1 MIKEN
6 NQKGFTLV
14 EIIISIV
21 IIGIVSSVVGLIV
34 GKYIENYDTTSRRTM
49 MQTSAQFAIER
60 ISREIRNALPNSIC
74 VPNAAATNCIPT
86 TRDKV
91 AFIKVIDAGYYQSTN
106 GNYAGG
112 TPHKVLPVAPAAA
125 ATQFDIVSGID
136 LRAQVDDYV
145 SVYNIN
151 NASIYNGNNLAR
163 ITAVSA
169 PQDVDGVAGDD
180 IITLT
185 INSSVFP
192 LHSPQRRVHI
202 VESNTT
208 IFYLEGT
215 DLKLGK
221 SLNFYEPLFNP
232 TTPDLVTV
240 PDKEYLLLKNVSS
253 ISFTF
258 DSGSSQRAGL
268 LHIDLVVEDEGEQIH
283 LIHEAH
289 VYNVP

>member
-1 MIKEN
+1 MMKFN

-14 EIIISIV
+14 EIIISII

-60 ISREIRNALPNSIC
+60 ISREIRHALPNSVC
-74 VPNAAATNCIPT
+74 VPNLAGTNCIPT
-86 TRDKV
+86 TRNKV
-91 AFIKVIDAGYYQSTN
+91 SFIKVKDAGYYQDTN
-106 GNYAGG
+106 GNYPDG
-112 TPHKVLPVAPAAA
+112 TPHKALSVSPSAAS
-125 ATQFDIVSGID
+125 TEFDIISGVD
-136 LRAQVDDYV
+136 LRVQLNDYV
-145 SVYNIN
+145 SIYNIN
-151 NASIYNGNNLAR
+151 NSSIYTGNNLAK

-169 PQDVDGVAGDD
+169 PQNVDGIAGDD

-185 INSSVFP
+185 INSTVFP
-192 LHSPQRRVHI
+192 LNSPQRRVHI
-202 VESNTT
+202 IEPHTT

-221 SLNFYEPLFNP
+221 SLNFDEPLFNP
-232 TTPDLVTV
+232 TTPDLVSV
-240 PDKEYLLLKNVSS
+240 PDKEYLLLENVDS

-268 LHIDLVVEDEGEQIH
+268 LHIDLVVKDEGEQIH

>member
-1 MIKEN
+1 MIKFN

-34 GKYIENYDTTSRRTM
+34 GKYIENYDATSRRTM

-60 ISREIRNALPNSIC
+60 ISREIRHALPNSVC
-74 VPNAAATNCIPT
+74 VPNLAGTNCIPT
-86 TRDKV
+86 TRNKV
-91 AFIKVIDAGYYQSTN
+91 SFIKVKDAGYYQGTN
-106 GNYAGG
+106 GNYPDG
-112 TPHKVLPVAPAAA
+112 TPHKVLSASPAAA
-125 ATQFDIVSGID
+125 STEFDIISGVD
-136 LRAQVDDYV
+136 LRVQVNDYV

-151 NASIYNGNNLAR
+151 NSSIYTGNNFAK
-163 ITAVSA
+163 ITAVST
-169 PQDVDGVAGDD
+169 PQNVDGIAGND

-185 INSSVFP
+185 INNTVFP
-192 LHSPQRRVHI
+192 LNSPQRRVHI
-202 VESNTT
+202 IESNTT
-208 IFYLEGT
+208 IFYLDGT

-221 SLNFYEPLFNP
+221 SHSFDHPLFNP

-240 PDKEYLLLKNVSS
+240 PDKEYLLLENVDR

-268 LHIDLVVEDEGEQIH
+268 LHIDLVVRDEGEQIH

>member
-1 MIKEN
+1 MMKFN

-21 IIGIVSSVVGLIV
+21 IIGIVSSIVGLIV

-60 ISREIRNALPNSIC
+60 ISREIRHALPNSIC
-74 VPNAAATNCIPT
+74 VPNAAGTTCTPT

-91 AFIKVIDAGYYQSTN
+91 SFIKILDAGYYQSTN

-112 TPHKVLPVAPAAA
+112 TPHQVLPVAPAAA
-125 ATQFDIVSGID
+125 SNQFDIVSGID
-136 LRAQVDDYV
+136 LRVQVNDYV

-151 NASIYNGNNLAR
+151 NSSIYTGNNLAKV
-163 ITAVSA
+163 TAVSA
-169 PQDVDGVAGDD
+169 PKNVDGVAGDD

-185 INSSVFP
+185 INSTAFP

-202 VESNTT
+202 VEQNTT
-208 IFYLEGT
+208 IFYLDGT

-221 SLNFYEPLFNP
+221 SRSFDDPLFNP
-232 TTPDLVTV
+232 TTPE
-240 PDKEYLLLKNVSS
+240 PGKEYLLLKNVDSV
-253 ISFTF
+253 SFTF
-258 DSGSSQRAGL
+258 DSGTSQRAGL
-268 LHIDLVVEDEGEQIH
+268 LNIDLVVKDEGEQIH